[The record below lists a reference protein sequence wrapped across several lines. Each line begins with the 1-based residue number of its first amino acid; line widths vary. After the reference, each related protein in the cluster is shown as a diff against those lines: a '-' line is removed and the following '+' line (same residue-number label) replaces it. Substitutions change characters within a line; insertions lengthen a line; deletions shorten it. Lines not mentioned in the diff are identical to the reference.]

1 MISFPMVLHSI
12 CISCEVKNSPPTISS
27 YIFHLCIHLLN
38 SCFTFKPPNLFIQMS
53 VQIVG
58 VDAIVSNETDRLIID
73 VRSPAEFQKA
83 HIPGAVN
90 LPLFSNE
97 ERAIVGTAYKQE
109 SPEKAMLLGLEFA
122 GRKMRFYVE
131 QATLISPER
140 KILVHCWRGGK
151 RSESMAWLLSLA
163 GFDVHV
169 LKGGYKNYRRYV
181 RSFFCLQEPKFIV
194 IGGQTGIGKTYFLH
208 QLALMGEQIIDL
220 EGLANHKGS
229 AFGSLGQEPQPSVE
243 QFENLLFDAYR
254 KVDQSKRIFIENESH
269 LIGSCVIPREVFN
282 QMKQYYY
289 FHITI
294 PFLDRV
300 DRLVQNYAIYPKAAL
315 AERFMKIK
323 NKLGGDQ
330 LKKALAFLDQNDF
343 GTAAVIAL
351 KFYDKTYQYGFE
363 NNSTPHK
370 LILDFDHA
378 DTQLI
383 AKEIIFTCNKL
394 SI

>member
-1 MISFPMVLHSI
+1 
-12 CISCEVKNSPPTISS
+12 
-27 YIFHLCIHLLN
+27 
-38 SCFTFKPPNLFIQMS
+38 MS

-58 VDAIVSNETDRLIID
+58 VDSIFSIDINRILID
-73 VRSPAEFQKA
+73 VRSPSEFQKA

-90 LPLFSNE
+90 LPLFSDE

-122 GRKMRFYVE
+122 GKKMRFYVE
-131 QATLISPER
+131 QAAFISPER

-163 GFDVHV
+163 GFDVQV
-169 LKGGYKNYRRYV
+169 LKGGYKNYRQYV
-181 RSFFCLQEPKFIV
+181 LNYFCIQEPKFIV

-208 QLALMGEQIIDL
+208 QLALLGEQIIDL
-220 EGLANHKGS
+220 EQLANHKGS
-229 AFGSLGQEPQPSVE
+229 AFGSLGQEPQPTVE
-243 QFENLLFDAYR
+243 QFENLLFEVYR
-254 KVDQSKRIFIENESH
+254 KLDQSKRIFIENESH

-282 QMKQYYY
+282 QMKHYYY

-294 PFLDRV
+294 PFLERV
-300 DRLVQNYAIYPKAAL
+300 DRLVQNYAIYPKEAL
-315 AERFMKIK
+315 AERFKKIK

-330 LKKALAFLDQNDF
+330 LKKALEFLEQNDF
-343 GTAAVIAL
+343 GAAAVIAL
-351 KFYDKTYQYGFE
+351 QFYDKTYQYGFE

-370 LILDFDHA
+370 LILEFDHA

-383 AKEIIFTCNKL
+383 DKEIILTCNTL

>member
-1 MISFPMVLHSI
+1 
-12 CISCEVKNSPPTISS
+12 
-27 YIFHLCIHLLN
+27 
-38 SCFTFKPPNLFIQMS
+38 MS

-58 VDAIVSNETDRLIID
+58 VDSIFSIDINRILID
-73 VRSPAEFQKA
+73 VRSPSEFQKA

-90 LPLFSNE
+90 LPLFSDE

-122 GRKMRFYVE
+122 GKKMRFYVE
-131 QATLISPER
+131 QAAFISPER

-163 GFDVHV
+163 GFDVQV
-169 LKGGYKNYRRYV
+169 LKGGYKNYRQYV
-181 RSFFCLQEPKFIV
+181 LNYFCIQEPKFIV

-208 QLALMGEQIIDL
+208 QLALLGEQIIDL
-220 EGLANHKGS
+220 EQLANHKGS
-229 AFGSLGQEPQPSVE
+229 AFGSLGQEPQPTVE
-243 QFENLLFDAYR
+243 QFENLLFEVYR
-254 KVDQSKRIFIENESH
+254 KLDQSKRIFIENESH

-282 QMKQYYY
+282 QMKHYYY

-294 PFLDRV
+294 PFLERV
-300 DRLVQNYAIYPKAAL
+300 DRLVQNYAIYPKEAL
-315 AERFMKIK
+315 AERFKKIK

-330 LKKALAFLDQNDF
+330 LKKALEFLEQNDF
-343 GTAAVIAL
+343 GAAAVIAL
-351 KFYDKTYQYGFE
+351 QFYDKTYQYGFE

-370 LILDFDHA
+370 LILEFDHA

-383 AKEIIFTCNKL
+383 AKEIILTCNTL

>member
-1 MISFPMVLHSI
+1 
-12 CISCEVKNSPPTISS
+12 
-27 YIFHLCIHLLN
+27 
-38 SCFTFKPPNLFIQMS
+38 MS

-58 VDAIVSNETDRLIID
+58 VDSIFSIDINRILID
-73 VRSPAEFQKA
+73 VRSPSEFQKA

-90 LPLFSNE
+90 LPLFSDE
-97 ERAIVGTAYKQE
+97 EREIVGTAYKQE

-122 GRKMRFYVE
+122 GKKMRFYVE
-131 QATLISPER
+131 QAAFISPER

-163 GFDVHV
+163 GFDVQV
-169 LKGGYKNYRRYV
+169 LKGGYKNYRQYV
-181 RSFFCLQEPKFIV
+181 LNYFCIQEPKFIV

-220 EGLANHKGS
+220 EQLANHKGS
-229 AFGSLGQEPQPSVE
+229 AFGSLGQEPQPTVE
-243 QFENLLFDAYR
+243 QFENLLFEVYR
-254 KVDQSKRIFIENESH
+254 KLDQSKRIFIENESH

-282 QMKQYYY
+282 QMKHYYY

-294 PFLDRV
+294 PFLERV
-300 DRLVQNYAIYPKAAL
+300 DRLVQNYAIYPKEAL
-315 AERFMKIK
+315 AERFKKIK

-330 LKKALAFLDQNDF
+330 LKKALEFLEQNDF
-343 GTAAVIAL
+343 GAAAVIAL
-351 KFYDKTYQYGFE
+351 QFYDKTYQYGFE

-370 LILDFDHA
+370 LILEFDHA

-383 AKEIIFTCNKL
+383 AKEIILTCNTL